1 MALYNDSEFGAA
13 RVIHRFYFGGL
24 LLLALVG
31 IALTLKRWRD
41 VALLWFVQIS
51 MTIIYVVF
59 HPSTRYRVPSDP
71 LLFLFSAYTLLA
83 IWNRIRE
90 LI

>member
-24 LLLALVG
+24 LALALVG
-31 IALTLKRWRD
+31 VALTLKRWRD

-71 LLFLFSAYTLLA
+71 LLFLFSAYTLA
-83 IWNRIRE
+83 CDRGIEFGN
-90 LI
+90 